1 MLFICALVM
10 LLIEFFGRKD
20 LTDFQDF
27 FHDFFLIKNG

>member
-20 LTDFQDF
+20 LTDF
-27 FHDFFLIKNG
+27 HDFFLIKNG